1 MDFNQEL
8 ITIGEAT
15 KQIGVSID
23 TMRRWDKTRRLTSVR
38 GKNNY
43 RYYKKEKIE
52 KYMKKNIKDTFK
64 IARSWVLENTGS
76 DPRPEFYCKE
86 SPIFQARLIR
96 LKEELSKMKK
106 LKDNYFSIISI
117 VGEIGDNSF
126 AHNFGNWPDVMG
138 LFFAYNL
145 TARKIVLA
153 DRGQGVL
160 KTLKKVKPELNNNL
174 DALETAFTEVISGRS
189 PEARGNGLKYVR
201 KMVTTNEMELFF
213 QTGDAKLKI
222 KKDDLNLNIQKSS
235 VKITGCL
242 VLIKF

>member
-8 ITIGEAT
+8 ITIGEVA

-23 TMRRWDKTRRLTSVR
+23 TLRRWDKAGRLVSVR
-38 GKNNY
+38 EKNNY

-52 KYMKKNIKDTFK
+52 EYMKKNIKDIFK
-64 IARSWVLENTGS
+64 IARSWVLENTGN

-86 SPIFQARLIR
+86 SPVFQARLIR
-96 LKEELSKMKK
+96 LKEELSKIKK
-106 LKDNYFSIISI
+106 LKDNYFSIVSI

-138 LFFAYNL
+138 LFFAYDL
-145 TARKIVLA
+145 VAGKIVLA

-201 KMVTTNEMELFF
+201 KMITTNEMELFF
-213 QTGDAKLKI
+213 QTGDAELKI

-235 VKITGCL
+235 VKIMGCL